1 MPENAR
7 HSLTMPDG
15 NALVFRTFNASGT
28 PKAAVIIPSAMGVA
42 QKFYTEFARWLAKQ
56 GYHVTTA
63 QSRRSAAR
71 RDGAMASLVPEPR
84 IRGRRGR

>member
-15 NALVFRTFNASGT
+15 NALVFRAFRATGA

-42 QKFYTEFARWLAKQ
+42 ASFPIA
-56 GYHVTTA
+56 
-63 QSRRSAAR
+63 SASI
-71 RDGAMASLVPEPR
+71 AS
-84 IRGRRGR
+84 